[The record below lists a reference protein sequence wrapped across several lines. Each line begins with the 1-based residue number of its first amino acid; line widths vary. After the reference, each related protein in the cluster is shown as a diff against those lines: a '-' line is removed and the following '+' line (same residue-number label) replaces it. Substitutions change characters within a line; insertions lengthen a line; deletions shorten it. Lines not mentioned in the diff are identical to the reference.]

1 MSDKTTTGLCCAL
14 RDEFIKYIHLDN
26 IEMSTSCD
34 PAQCNTLAFMQHLR
48 HETNGVGS
56 VNEYDIIHENMDGS
70 SVDTADVTVIASLLV
85 WAYIGRHY
93 TSSAMGS
100 DVGSSH
106 KHLFFKFHPS
116 SQVLRAIQP
125 SCTFERTI
133 YLAMIVLTILVLVFI
148 ILARHIPMEW
158 RLWSRAKEPNDAQ
171 QYTRVPDSENSSTN
185 QGAVLSSSSS
195 FQPSSAID
203 FSQLRQR

>member
-1 MSDKTTTGLCCAL
+1 
-14 RDEFIKYIHLDN
+14 
-26 IEMSTSCD
+26 MSTPCD

-48 HETNGVGS
+48 NETNGVGKG
-56 VNEYDIIHENMDGS
+56 NQYDIIHQNIDGS
-70 SVDTADVTVIASLLV
+70 SIDTAHVTVIASLLV

-100 DVGSSH
+100 NVDGSH

-158 RLWSRAKEPNDAQ
+158 RLWNRPKEPNDTHA
-171 QYTRVPDSENSSTN
+171 YKRLPDHENGSTH
-185 QGAVLSSSSS
+185 QGPAASSSSS